1 MKVKFTI
8 VALLFVTLAS
18 AQSTVT
24 STPTAIQPDVQAAAL
39 AKFQWG
45 IKAGLNFTSI
55 RGNGMDTKFGTGA
68 EGGLFGRWNFA
79 KDWSLQPELLVSQS
93 NTTRSDDFMVYYVN
107 SGKADGSTAI
117 KLTTLNVPVL
127 LKYNI
132 NKMFSVLAGPQYN
145 FMLFDN
151 EDLLRDDKDAFKKGE
166 FSGNVGAQFNVSSV
180 SIYGRY
186 NFGLSNINNVD
197 DRYSWHSS
205 HIQIG
210 VAVRLK

>member
-1 MKVKFTI
+1 MKVKLTI

-18 AQSTVT
+18 AQSTT
-24 STPTAIQPDVQAAAL
+24 QPATQPVEA

-45 IKAGLNFTSI
+45 VKANLNFTSI
-55 RGNGMDTKFGTGA
+55 RGNGMDTKYGTGV
-68 EGGLFGRWNFA
+68 EGGLFGTWNFS
-79 KDWSLQPELLVSQS
+79 KDFSLQPELLVSQS

-107 SGKADGSTAI
+107 SGKASGNTAI

-132 NKMFSVLAGPQYN
+132 TKMFSVLAGPQYN

-151 EDLLRDDKDAFKKGE
+151 EDLLRDGKDAFTKGE

-186 NFGLSNINNVD
+186 NFGLSDINNVD

-205 HIQIG
+205 HILIG